1 MYVPNEL
8 PNDARLTIVE
18 NKVSWKSQ
26 NAAKSLFQKWKIGNS
41 NATLKKSAIELSM
54 ESPSLLDLI
63 YLPQI
68 FYDWLET
75 VINETNIDS
84 LTIIAKL
91 LIIIA

>member
-1 MYVPNEL
+1 
-8 PNDARLTIVE
+8 
-18 NKVSWKSQ
+18 
-26 NAAKSLFQKWKIGNS
+26 
-41 NATLKKSAIELSM
+41 M

-75 VINETNIDS
+75 VINETNIES